1 MTQQQYCIANNIT
14 FASFSELIN
23 ILSIQCHA
31 NSCALWRS
39 IWAGLK
45 MGYAIFEHVGFKT
58 ILLKLQLLMTQYN
71 CMFKILQLFILELN
85 DATPANTM
93 DVVNVS
99 SSVNALNI
107 RNAA

>member
-1 MTQQQYCIANNIT
+1 
-14 FASFSELIN
+14 
-23 ILSIQCHA
+23 
-31 NSCALWRS
+31 
-39 IWAGLK
+39 

-58 ILLKLQLLMTQYN
+58 SLLKLHLLMTQYN